1 MENWVIK
8 NKKADFEQLV
18 KQFGIS
24 EVIARCLVNKGLLE
38 KQEIENFLH
47 PKLSRLHHP
56 LLMKDMQKACEIL
69 TSFINDGKKIR
80 IIGDY
85 DVDGV
90 ISTYILYTTLLKI
103 GANVDYE
110 IPDRVKD
117 GYGMNIQMVEACYK
131 DKVDLILTCDN
142 GISAIDQIA
151 KAKEYGMTVIVT
163 DHHDLVHTDTG
174 EILLPDADAL
184 LNPKQP
190 DCKYPYKGL
199 CGAGVAYKLLMALID
214 YITNRTTLYELHE
227 QKASLGQKVSVV
239 LGQSFESELLSY
251 VAIATVCDVMELLD
265 ENRIIVKHG
274 LNLLKNTNNYG
285 LLALMDASNIDKEQ
299 LSTFHLGYVLGP
311 CLNASGRLN
320 TAKRGLELLLSDTA
334 EKAIPLAE
342 EVRGLNEV
350 RKDMTALGVTMAID
364 QIENSSL
371 KMDKVLVVY
380 LKDCHES
387 LAGIIAGR
395 LREKYYKPAIVLT
408 DAEDS
413 SVKGSARSIELYN
426 IYEELSKCR
435 DLLLKMGGH
444 PMAAGL
450 SLTEANI
457 ESLRLRLNS
466 MTTLSEEMLIPKVTI
481 DIHLPLGFVSE
492 TLVNELK
499 QLEPFGKGNEK
510 PLFAEKD
517 LQIKSAMVI
526 GKNSSGI
533 RFRLINSYQ
542 KEMEAL
548 YFGDVETFFTYIA
561 DLYGTEEAEKLR
573 MGRSTKIKLMITY
586 FPRINEY
593 NGTKTVQILIQNYR

>member
-1 MENWVIK
+1 
-8 NKKADFEQLV
+8 
-18 KQFGIS
+18 
-24 EVIARCLVNKGLLE
+24 
-38 KQEIENFLH
+38 
-47 PKLSRLHHP
+47 
-56 LLMKDMQKACEIL
+56 
-69 TSFINDGKKIR
+69 
-80 IIGDY
+80 
-85 DVDGV
+85 
-90 ISTYILYTTLLKI
+90 
-103 GANVDYE
+103 
-110 IPDRVKD
+110 
-117 GYGMNIQMVEACYK
+117 
-131 DKVDLILTCDN
+131 
-142 GISAIDQIA
+142 
-151 KAKEYGMTVIVT
+151 
-163 DHHDLVHTDTG
+163 
-174 EILLPDADAL
+174 
-184 LNPKQP
+184 
-190 DCKYPYKGL
+190 
-199 CGAGVAYKLLMALID
+199 
-214 YITNRTTLYELHE
+214 LHE